1 MLAQTYPIDIPVPII
16 QYGYFLYVWEVTT
29 AEGNLIL
36 YVGRTGDDVYIVA
49 NPPIVRIGQHLGQG
63 PGAALVN
70 NLNNMGVNVR
80 EAAGLRIV
88 IHGPIFPPAQGNRN
102 DHDDRVIA
110 MSALERALRD
120 ALEHNGYV
128 IVGMHPNN
136 WDLCHRCWQ
145 GVQEAFGQHFN
156 LNAAPP
162 GRDDGPDHPCYLHA

>member
-88 IHGPIFPPAQGNRN
+88 IHGPIFPPPEGDEDAANA
-102 DHDDRVIA
+102 RVIA
-110 MSALERALRD
+110 MAALERALRD
-120 ALEHNGYV
+120 ALEHNGYI

-136 WDLCHRCWQ
+136 WDLCHHCWQ